1 MKKFFTFSMLTI
13 ALLAVLFN
21 LSSFKN
27 TSNSSNDI
35 GTYILIDVY
44 EVPGYQDPGLHIHYA
59 DNTSEYVPFKEMQAH
74 NHDDN
79 GQIIVNKVNE
89 FVGKGYSISHVCA
102 GLGDRSGMIT
112 KIFMK
117 KEK

>member
-1 MKKFFTFSMLTI
+1 MKKFFTFSLLTV
-13 ALLAVLFN
+13 ALLAVFFN
-21 LSSFKN
+21 LSSFKS
-27 TSNSSNDI
+27 TTDSAHEI

-44 EVPGYQDPGLHIHYA
+44 EVPGYQDPGLHIHYG
-59 DNTSEYVPFKEMQAH
+59 DNTSEYVPFKKMDAH

-89 FVGKGYSISHVCA
+89 LVGKGYTVEHVAA
-102 GLGDRSGMIT
+102 GLGDKTGMIT

-117 KEK
+117 KSN